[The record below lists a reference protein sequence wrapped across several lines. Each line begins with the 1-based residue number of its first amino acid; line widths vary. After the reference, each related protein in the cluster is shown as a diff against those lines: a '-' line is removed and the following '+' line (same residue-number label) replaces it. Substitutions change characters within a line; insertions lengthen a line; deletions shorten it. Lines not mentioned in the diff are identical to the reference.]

1 MEELKERLP
10 EFLSDRLYQIIIS
23 NPRSKGEQPG
33 NEISKIKIRPVM
45 VKGEV
50 CFQETVTKGTQVFHE
65 NYSKEEALCR
75 IPAHMQDGF
84 RQLDAQSM
92 DARMTVLISKKGK
105 VTVKFGK
112 INRQEAEK
120 GRLPDL

>member
-75 IPAHMQDGF
+75 IL
-84 RQLDAQSM
+84 RIC
-92 DARMTVLISKKGK
+92 RMVSGSLTPRAWTQG
-105 VTVKFGK
+105 
-112 INRQEAEK
+112 
-120 GRLPDL
+120 